1 MAITSWK
8 PKKNEVVVD
17 SLVRVGEGAECDLLV
32 RKSVDLNVN
41 LHEFEFNSL
50 KNELIAYERDGRIG
64 LQNDIKNSVLVEEC
78 KDLSDHIR
86 RNLWHYVDNADVI
99 YSTVRKTDDRN
110 RCMFIYVNIVGTF
123 FVIGDEEIS
132 KRQFNIRTFVRLG

>member
-17 SLVRVGEGAECDLLV
+17 SLVRVGEGAECDFLV

-50 KNELIAYERDGRIG
+50 KNELIIYERDGKIG

-78 KDLSDHIR
+78 KDLFDLFGGI
-86 RNLWHYVDNADVI
+86 
-99 YSTVRKTDDRN
+99 K
-110 RCMFIYVNIVGTF
+110 
-123 FVIGDEEIS
+123 
-132 KRQFNIRTFVRLG
+132 